1 MFRLPS
7 YSQNDTKR
15 VTCESHS
22 METFQ
27 GSLESESIQGATHR
41 NLICSSSGFSD
52 RSYFANEEHGNRI
65 YVRSHDSQCEES
77 DRSQAKEE
85 GRREGMGSVAGSI
98 ATTIAS
104 GQSVAKSH
112 DSGGGGLKKP
122 KRLT

>member
-1 MFRLPS
+1 
-7 YSQNDTKR
+7 
-15 VTCESHS
+15 

-77 DRSQAKEE
+77 DRSQEWAFLSCDFYR
-85 GRREGMGSVAGSI
+85 GGNVSGHI
-98 ATTIAS
+98 TILI
-104 GQSVAKSH
+104 GV
-112 DSGGGGLKKP
+112 
-122 KRLT
+122 